1 MNISYVIFDMDGV
14 LINSEPAS
22 IGSAKK
28 ALALCGID
36 TVDSD
41 FEPYIGAGE
50 TLFITEISKKHGL
63 SDKAEMMI
71 GAMYDLYEEIAPT
84 TLKVFPSALPLIKAL
99 YDKGYKLAVVT
110 SSAKRRLLFNLKTA
124 GIDLNYFNVIITGSD
139 LKEKKPLPVPYLT
152 AAEKLGADSKD
163 CLVIEDALNG
173 VTSAKA
179 AGMQCVAVTTSFE
192 ENDLKKVGAD
202 FIVNDIIEVI
212 DILDAG
218 E

>member
-1 MNISYVIFDMDGV
+1 MDISYIIFDMDGV

-28 ALALCGID
+28 ALALCGIKAN
-36 TVDSD
+36 DSD

-50 TLFITEISKKHGL
+50 TLFITEICKKMGM
-63 SDKAEMMI
+63 SDQAEMMI
-71 GAMYDLYEEIAPT
+71 SAMYDLYEEIAPT
-84 TLKVFPSALPLIKAL
+84 TLNVFPSALPLIKAL

-124 GIDLNYFNVIITGSD
+124 GIDLNYFDVIITGSD
-139 LKEKKPLPVPYLT
+139 LKEKKPSPAPYLT
-152 AAEKLGADSKD
+152 AAEKLGADSKN

-179 AGMQCVAVTTSFE
+179 AGMQCVAVTTSFK